1 MKAIVSINFLLNI
14 NVETNTA
21 YANSAEVVRKSLLL
35 LRGVKN
41 KSTKNNN
48 KI

>member
-1 MKAIVSINFLLNI
+1 MKAIESINFLLNI

-21 YANSAEVVRKSLLL
+21 HANSAEMVCKSLLL
-35 LRGVKN
+35 LRGVNN
-41 KSTKNNN
+41 KSMKNNN